1 VIIKTPFAI
10 ALFTLG
16 LTKTKYTD
24 MLGYV
29 LELWQRFASPK
40 TLDSML
46 DFFDVLV
53 LSPCPSLETRSQ
65 LLFALSE
72 LLWRFSRRIDQAQW
86 RIFRSIVKDLK
97 LEESLADLLGE
108 AVISIGQNLA
118 DESKIFQKLTGN
130 GGNDRLSQWVRNSGL
145 VLMATASAKHAA
157 TGFIEANRPQHLSPI
172 LFMNSKGNA
181 SMLREIRKYLE
192 S

>member
-1 VIIKTPFAI
+1 
-10 ALFTLG
+10 
-16 LTKTKYTD
+16 

-53 LSPCPSLETRSQ
+53 LYPCPSLETRSQ

-72 LLWRFSRRIDQAQW
+72 LLWRFSRRIDEAQW

-108 AVISIGQNLA
+108 AVISIEQNLA

-130 GGNDRLSQWVRNSGL
+130 GGSDRLSQWVRNSGL

>member
-1 VIIKTPFAI
+1 MIIKTPFAI

>member
-1 VIIKTPFAI
+1 MSIKTPFAI

-24 MLGYV
+24 LLGYV

-53 LSPCPSLETRSQ
+53 FCPCASLETRSQ

-72 LLWRFSRRIDQAQW
+72 LLWGFSRRIDEAQW

-97 LEESLADLLGE
+97 LEESLADLFGE
-108 AVISIGQNLA
+108 AVTSIEQNLA
-118 DESKIFQKLTGN
+118 DESKIFQKLTGKSVLIYTLTESAALRVKTILEAACQPITVVISDDR
-130 GGNDRLSQWVRNSGL
+130 GGNDRLSQ
-145 VLMATASAKHAA
+145 
-157 TGFIEANRPQHLSPI
+157 
-172 LFMNSKGNA
+172 
-181 SMLREIRKYLE
+181 
-192 S
+192 

>member
-53 LSPCPSLETRSQ
+53 LYPCPSLETRSQ

-72 LLWRFSRRIDQAQW
+72 LLWRFSRRIDEAQW

-108 AVISIGQNLA
+108 AVISIEQNLA

-130 GGNDRLSQWVRNSGL
+130 GGSDRLSQWVRNSGL

>member
-1 VIIKTPFAI
+1 MIIKTPFAI

-53 LSPCPSLETRSQ
+53 LYPCPSLETRSQ

-72 LLWRFSRRIDQAQW
+72 LLWRFSRRIDEAQW

-108 AVISIGQNLA
+108 AVISIEQNLA

-130 GGNDRLSQWVRNSGL
+130 GGSDRLSQWVRNSGL